1 MTRNFLIVLKKS
13 TSDVIKTASK
23 GVIQKTAEAI
33 GDLIGNKITESEAEN
48 TELNKEIPKEV
59 YISPEKRQQIID
71 ELRFI

>member
-13 TSDVIKTASK
+13 TSDAIKTASK

>member
-13 TSDVIKTASK
+13 TSDAIKTASK

-59 YISPEKRQQIID
+59 YILPEKRQQIID

>member
-1 MTRNFLIVLKKS
+1 MARNFLIVLKKS
-13 TSDVIKTASK
+13 TSDAINTASK
-23 GVIQKTAEAI
+23 GAIQKTAEAI